1 MSHQETEHEQ
11 YGTSMTVCD
20 YILVHQIEELRPLCI
35 VDFGAGAGKNGQIVR
50 ATLGDSVRITAV
62 EGHPKTAR
70 MLASQKVYDQVDEA
84 LIQDWMTANRNQYD
98 LAIFG
103 DVLEHLTT
111 GEIHRVM
118 SRCLKSFKAIII
130 VCPLHEIFQDE
141 AYGNPLEIHHSYI
154 TEDFFD
160 RYDCRE
166 KHIVR
171 SGAWIIMNVLI
182 DTQSVPASLTNRLA
196 WGIFHRVVMLLQ
208 PFGLARPLVS
218 FLKKRFL
225 KYKWILGR

>member
-1 MSHQETEHEQ
+1 M
-11 YGTSMTVCD
+11 
-20 YILVHQIEELRPLCI
+20 
-35 VDFGAGAGKNGQIVR
+35 
-50 ATLGDSVRITAV
+50 ATGI
-62 EGHPKTAR
+62 
-70 MLASQKVYDQVDEA
+70 
-84 LIQDWMTANRNQYD
+84 INWMTANRNQYD

-118 SRCLKSFKAIII
+118 SHCLKSFKAIII

-182 DTQSVPASLTNRLA
+182 DAQSVPASLTNRLA